1 MSTPMFNPPGFD
13 QPGFDQ
19 PGFNQAWRPDATQ
32 EREDALLRD
41 VLGRR
46 VIAFLVDA
54 LLLSLICMVL
64 WVTLFSFGVLTLGLG
79 MPLLGL
85 LPLVPLAYNWLAL
98 MGPAAATPG
107 QALLGLTVR
116 RDADLA
122 TPDAFAALVWALA
135 FYATIALGAF
145 WLAFALVSR
154 RHRALHDVLSG
165 LVVVRARAL
174 TRGPGFA
181 NMHGGR
187 TPFA

>member
-1 MSTPMFNPPGFD
+1 MSTPIFHPPGF
-13 QPGFDQ
+13 G
-19 PGFNQAWRPDATQ
+19 WRHDAAHW
-32 EREDALLRD
+32 REDALLRD

-46 VIAFLVDA
+46 IAAFLVDA
-54 LLLSLICMVL
+54 VLLGLICAVL
-64 WVTLFSFGVLTLGLG
+64 WVALFGFGVLTLGLG
-79 MPLLGL
+79 MPLLAL
-85 LPLVPLAYNWLAL
+85 LPLAPLAYNWLAL

-135 FYATIALGAF
+135 FYATVALGAI

-165 LVVVRARAL
+165 LVVVRAKAL
-174 TRGPGFA
+174 TDGPGFA
-181 NMHGGR
+181 NMPGGR